1 MQSGAKQLKEVFR
14 ECAVFSGCDDIENLT
29 KAIGDAARQQRSA
42 IDELLDQGLVK
53 EVEFFRHLADRL
65 DMPLMDDLIKAQV
78 NIKDLRKTCS
88 ARLALTQRL
97 LPLDLVKKEGE
108 KTYLILATYDP
119 FDLLKAQAVQHQLD
133 LPVQWVLASRKKIFD
148 GLQALYGVGGDTL
161 EKLLSGRD
169 VDLDVLELH
178 EEINVLDE
186 VDDEASVVRFVN
198 QFIRGALE
206 QRATDI
212 HVEPLPDDLRIRYR
226 IDGVLQD
233 VLVPENIKSL
243 QPAVIARL
251 KVMASLDIAE
261 KRMPQDGRIHLE
273 SDGQGVDVRVATV
286 PTVEGESV
294 SLRLLMRE
302 AFDLERLEVL
312 PHTREIVDSLLS
324 LSNGIIL
331 LTGPTGCG
339 KSTSLYC
346 FLENLNVPG
355 TRIVTVEDPV
365 EHKLEGVMQIAVKPE
380 INLTFA
386 AGLRSILR
394 SDPNVIM
401 VGEIRDLETAQIA
414 IRSALT
420 GHLVFSTLHTNDA
433 VGGIARLTDM
443 GVEAFLVASSVRA
456 FMAQRLV
463 RRLCDKCKTP
473 GDEAS
478 YKGQTGQVYRAV
490 GCEACRDTGYLGRLA
505 IYEICVVT
513 SQVEKLI
520 TSGAS
525 SSEILTQ
532 ANKEGFVSLR
542 EYGWMKVF
550 EGETTP
556 EEVLLVTT
564 TDATEEAHTG

>member
-1 MQSGAKQLKEVFR
+1 MKKHLREVLR
-14 ECAVFSGCDDIENLT
+14 ECAVFSGCADLENLA
-29 KAIGDAARQQRSA
+29 KVLAAAAEQQRSA
-42 IDELLDQGLVK
+42 IDDLLDQELV
-53 EVEFFRHLADRL
+53 EEASFFRHLAERL
-65 DMPLMDDLIKAQV
+65 DMPLMDDLADPGAD
-78 NIKDLRKTCS
+78 IKDLRKACS
-88 ARLALTQRL
+88 ARLVLTRQL
-97 LPLDLVKKEGE
+97 LPLDLVKEDDGE
-108 KTYLILATYDP
+108 NTCLILATYDP
-119 FDLLKAQAVQHQLD
+119 FDLLKAQAAQHQLD
-133 LPVQWVLASRKKIFD
+133 FPVQWVLASRKQVFD

-169 VDLDVLELH
+169 VDLDALEMR
-178 EEINVLDE
+178 EEVNVLDE

-212 HVEPLPDDLRIRYR
+212 HVEPLPDNLRIRYR

-251 KVMASLDIAE
+251 KVMAGLDIAE
-261 KRMPQDGRIHLE
+261 RRMPQDGRIHLE
-273 SDGQGVDVRVATV
+273 SGGQDVDVRVATV

-294 SLRLLMRE
+294 SLRLLKRE
-302 AFDLERLEVL
+302 AFNLESLKIL
-312 PHTREIVDSLLS
+312 PHTRKVVDRLLG

-346 FLENLNVPG
+346 FLSALNVPG

-380 INLTFA
+380 IDLTFA

-401 VGEIRDLETAQIA
+401 VGEIRDLETAEIA

-420 GHLVFSTLHTNDA
+420 GHLVFSTLHTNDS
-433 VGGIARLTDM
+433 VGGIARLIDM
-443 GVEAFLVASSVRA
+443 GVEPFLVANSVRA

-463 RRLCDKCKTP
+463 RRLCDKCKQP
-473 GDEAS
+473 GDEAV
-478 YKGQTGQVYRAV
+478 YNGRTGTMFRAM
-490 GCEACRDTGYLGRLA
+490 GCEACRKTGYHGRLA
-505 IYEICVVT
+505 IYEICVV
-513 SQVEKLI
+513 SSKIEELI
-520 TSGAS
+520 TTGAS
-525 SSEILTQ
+525 SGQILSQ
-532 ANKEGFVSLR
+532 AVGEGFVSLR
-542 EYGWMKVF
+542 DYGWMKVF
-550 EGETTP
+550 DGETTL

-564 TDATEEAHTG
+564 ADAHEEKIV

>member
-1 MQSGAKQLKEVFR
+1 MESGTKQLKEVFR
-14 ECAVFSGCDDIENLT
+14 ECAVFSGCADLDNLAKT
-29 KAIGDAARQQRSA
+29 LGDAADQQRSA
-42 IDELLDQGLVK
+42 IDGLLDGGLV
-53 EVEFFRHLADRL
+53 EEAGFFHHLAKRL
-65 DMPLMDDLIKAQV
+65 DMPLMDDLVDPKAD
-78 NIKDLRKTCS
+78 IKDLRKACS
-88 ARLALTQRL
+88 ARLALTQCL
-97 LPLDLVKKEGE
+97 LPLDLVEEEGQSS
-108 KTYLILATYDP
+108 YLVLATYDP
-119 FDLLKAQAVQHQLD
+119 FDLLKVQAAQQQLEF
-133 LPVQWVLASRKKIFD
+133 PAQWVLASRKQVLD

-169 VDLDVLELH
+169 VDLDALEMH
-178 EEINVLDE
+178 EEVNVLDE

-212 HVEPLPDDLRIRYR
+212 HVEPLPDNLRIRYR
-226 IDGVLQD
+226 VDGVLQD
-233 VLVPENIKSL
+233 VLVPENIKAL

-251 KVMASLDIAE
+251 KVMAGLDIAE
-261 KRMPQDGRIHLE
+261 RRMPQDGRIHLE
-273 SDGQGVDVRVATV
+273 SGGQDVDVRVATV

-302 AFDLERLEVL
+302 AFDLDRLEIR
-312 PHTREIVDSLLS
+312 PHTRKTVDRLLAM
-324 LSNGIIL
+324 SNGIIL

-346 FLENLNVPG
+346 FLESLNVPG

-380 INLTFA
+380 IDLTFA

-401 VGEIRDLETAQIA
+401 VGEIRDLETAEIA

-443 GVEAFLVASSVRA
+443 GLEPFLVASSVRA

-463 RRLCDKCKTP
+463 RRLCGKCRAP
-473 GDEAS
+473 GGEAS
-478 YKGQTGQVYRAV
+478 YNGDTGTVYRAV
-490 GCEACRDTGYLGRLA
+490 GCEACRGTGYQGRLA
-505 IYEICVVT
+505 IYEVCVV
-513 SQVEKLI
+513 SPKIEELI
-520 TSGAS
+520 VSRAS
-525 SSEILTQ
+525 RAEILEQ
-532 ANKEGFVSLR
+532 AGKEGFVSLR

-556 EEVLLVTT
+556 EEVLLVTS
-564 TDATEEAHTG
+564 TDAGEEQS

>member
-1 MQSGAKQLKEVFR
+1 MQCATKQLKEVFR
-14 ECAVFSGCDDIENLT
+14 ECAVFSGCADLDHLG
-29 KAIGDAARQQRSA
+29 KALSDATEQQRSA
-42 IDELLDQGLVK
+42 IDALLDQELVG
-53 EVEFFRHLADRL
+53 EASFFRHLAERL
-65 DMPLMDDLIKAQV
+65 DMPQMDDLINPQA
-78 NIKDLRKTCS
+78 NIKDLRKACS

-97 LPLDLVKKEGE
+97 LPLDLVEKEGQAA
-108 KTYLILATYDP
+108 YLILATYDP
-119 FDLLKAQAVQHQLD
+119 FDWLKAQAAQHHLNF
-133 LPVQWVLASRKKIFD
+133 PVQWVLASRKQVFD

-161 EKLLSGRD
+161 EKLLSGRE
-169 VDLDVLELH
+169 VDLGALETQ
-178 EEINVLDE
+178 EEVNVLDE

-226 IDGVLQD
+226 IDGVLQN

-261 KRMPQDGRIHLE
+261 RRLPQDGRIHLE
-273 SDGQGVDVRVATV
+273 SEGQDVDVRVATV

-302 AFDLERLEVL
+302 AFDLERLQVL
-312 PHTREIVDSLLS
+312 PHIRKTVDRLLS

-346 FLENLNVPG
+346 FLSTLNVSG

-394 SDPNVIM
+394 ADPNVIM

-443 GVEAFLVASSVRA
+443 GLEPFLVAASVRA

-463 RRLCDKCKTP
+463 RRLCEKCKEP
-473 GDEAS
+473 ADLAMYREHS
-478 YKGQTGQVYRAV
+478 GQVYRAV
-490 GCEACRDTGYLGRLA
+490 GCDACRGTGYQGRLA
-505 IYEICVVT
+505 IYEICVV
-513 SQVEKLI
+513 SPKIEELI
-520 TSGAS
+520 TAKAS
-525 SSEILTQ
+525 SAEILER
-532 ANKEGFVSLR
+532 AAGEGFVSLR

-564 TDATEEAHTG
+564 TDGREDEGE

>member
-1 MQSGAKQLKEVFR
+1 MTKHLKEVFR
-14 ECAVFSGCDDIENLT
+14 ECAVFSGCDDLENLT
-29 KAIGDAARQQRSA
+29 KALGEAAQQQRSA
-42 IDELLDQGLVK
+42 IDELLDQELVK
-53 EVEFFRHLADRL
+53 EVSFFRHLAERL
-65 DMPLMDDLIKAQV
+65 DMPLMDDLVNPKAD
-78 NIKDLRKTCS
+78 IKDLRKACS

-97 LPLDLVKKEGE
+97 LPLDLVEKEE
-108 KTYLILATYDP
+108 EETYLILATYDP
-119 FDLLKAQAVQHQLD
+119 FDLLKVQAAQHQLEF
-133 LPVQWVLASRKKIFD
+133 PVQWVLASRKQVFD

-169 VDLDVLELH
+169 VDIDALDMR
-178 EEINVLDE
+178 EEVNVLDE

-261 KRMPQDGRIHLE
+261 RRMPQDGRIHLE
-273 SDGQGVDVRVATV
+273 SDGQDVDVRVATV

-302 AFDLERLEVL
+302 AFDLERLKVL
-312 PHTREIVDSLLS
+312 PHTRKTVDRLLGM
-324 LSNGIIL
+324 SNGIIL

-346 FLENLNVPG
+346 FLETLNVPG

-401 VGEIRDLETAQIA
+401 VGEIRDLETAEIA

-433 VGGIARLTDM
+433 VGGVARLTDM
-443 GVEAFLVASSVRA
+443 GVEPFLVANSVRA

-463 RRLCDKCKTP
+463 RRLCDKCKEP
-473 GDEAS
+473 GDEAV
-478 YKGQTGQVYRAV
+478 YNGKTGQVHRAV
-490 GCEACRDTGYLGRLA
+490 GCESCRGTGYLGRLA
-505 IYEICVVT
+505 IYEICVV
-513 SQVEKLI
+513 SSDIEKLI
-520 TSGAS
+520 INGAS
-525 SSEILTQ
+525 SSEILSQ
-532 ANKEGFVSLR
+532 AGKEGFVSLR
-542 EYGWMKVF
+542 DYGWMKVF
-550 EGETTP
+550 DGETTP

-564 TDATEEAHTG
+564 TDALEEETV

>member
-1 MQSGAKQLKEVFR
+1 MKQLKELFR
-14 ECAVFSGCDDIENLT
+14 ECAVFSGCSDLEGLGKNL
-29 KAIGDAARQQRSA
+29 GDAAAQQRSA
-42 IDELLDQGLVK
+42 IDALIDQEL
-53 EVEFFRHLADRL
+53 VEEAVFFRHLAERL
-65 DMPLMDDLIKAQV
+65 DMPMMDDLINSQAS
-78 NIKDLRKTCS
+78 IKELRKVCS

-97 LPLDLVKKEGE
+97 LPLDIVKKEE
-108 KTYLILATYDP
+108 RKTYLILATYDP
-119 FDLLKAQAVQHQLD
+119 FDLLKIQAAQHQLD
-133 LPVQWVLASRKKIFD
+133 LPVQWVLASRKQVFD

-169 VDLDVLELH
+169 VNLDALEMK
-178 EEINVLDE
+178 EEVNVLDE

-261 KRMPQDGRIHLE
+261 RRLPQDGRIHLE
-273 SDGQGVDVRVATV
+273 SDGQDVDVRVATV

-302 AFDLERLEVL
+302 AFDLERLKVL
-312 PHTREIVDSLLS
+312 PHTRKTVDRLLGM
-324 LSNGIIL
+324 SNGIIL

-346 FLENLNVPG
+346 FLSSLNVSG

-365 EHKLEGVMQIAVKPE
+365 EHKLKGVMQIAVKPE

-401 VGEIRDLETAQIA
+401 VGEIRDLETAEIA

-443 GVEAFLVASSVRA
+443 GLEPFLVAASVRA

-463 RRLCDKCKTP
+463 RRLCEKCKEP
-473 GDEAS
+473 GS
-478 YKGQTGQVYRAV
+478 QSIYKDHSGQVYRAV
-490 GCEACRDTGYLGRLA
+490 GCESCRGTGYQGRLA
-505 IYEICVVT
+505 IYEICVV
-513 SQVEKLI
+513 SPKVEELI
-520 TSGAS
+520 TNKAS
-525 SSEILTQ
+525 SAEILAQ
-532 ANKEGFVSLR
+532 ATREGFVSLR
-542 EYGWMKVF
+542 EYGWMKIF

-564 TDATEEAHTG
+564 TDALEEQQGV